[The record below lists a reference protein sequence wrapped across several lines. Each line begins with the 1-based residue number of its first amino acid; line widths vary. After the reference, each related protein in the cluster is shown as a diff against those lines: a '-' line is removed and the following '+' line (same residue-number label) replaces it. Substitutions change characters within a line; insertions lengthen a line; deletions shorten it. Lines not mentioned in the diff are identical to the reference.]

1 MFSINSGETNNN
13 CTIIILIC
21 VVIFYLFFINLNT
34 SPCSDKSIDSVHNS
48 HNLHNLQ
55 KIHNLHNL
63 QKIHNLQNLQ
73 NLQKIQKDKEYIK
86 DILTKQEK
94 ILLNLQN
101 KIEKKIADKN
111 AKSNSKN
118 TQKYISKYI
127 PKYIPK
133 LLSKEKL
140 NTIETLDGSI
150 ELTKSFVNKYTK
162 LAKIKPTQNNQ
173 DQYQYQDQYQDQDQ
187 DQDQYQNQ
195 DQYQAY
201 SRQPHSRQSH
211 PQHPQHP
218 QHPHHPT
225 NPHNNPYPPMIP
237 PVHRQ
242 TDPMYIRDNQVLND
256 RLYPPLG
263 RTERPTA
270 DLLMNFINNQP
281 DLFNMNTR
289 GPPDTFRPIG
299 YLTRKDGDQTMDST
313 LILFGRAKYPN
324 SDLGEFYVTS
334 SNKMSD
340 IKVPILQNNS
350 NIKKITDVPND
361 VDITGNLFNGKYAFT
376 ELPKPDFPTPY
387 M

>member
-21 VVIFYLFFINLNT
+21 VVIFYLLFINLNT
-34 SPCSDKSIDSVHNS
+34 TSCSVKSMDSVYNLQNL
-48 HNLHNLQ
+48 HNLHNL
-55 KIHNLHNL
+55 
-63 QKIHNLQNLQ
+63 
-73 NLQKIQKDKEYIK
+73 QKDKEYIK
-86 DILTKQEK
+86 DILSKQEK

-101 KIEKKIADKN
+101 KIEKKIAEKN
-111 AKSNSKN
+111 AKSNSKH
-118 TQKYISKYI
+118 ISK
-127 PKYIPK
+127 
-133 LLSKEKL
+133 LSSKVNSKIKPNKKL

-150 ELTKSFVNKYTK
+150 ELSKKSINKHTK
-162 LAKIKPTQNNQ
+162 LAKIKLTQ
-173 DQYQYQDQYQDQDQ
+173 QYNLDQDQ
-187 DQDQYQNQ
+187 NQ
-195 DQYQAY
+195 D
-201 SRQPHSRQSH
+201 HSRKRYSH
-211 PQHPQHP
+211 QGHSHQGHSHQGHSHQEHSHQGNSHQGHSHQHPR
-218 QHPHHPT
+218 HPHHPT

-256 RLYPPLG
+256 RLYPPLA

>member
-13 CTIIILIC
+13 CTIIMLIC
-21 VVIFYLFFINLNT
+21 VVILYLLYINLNT
-34 SPCSDKSIDSVHNS
+34 SSCSVKSMDSIY
-48 HNLHNLQ
+48 NLQ
-55 KIHNLHNL
+55 K
-63 QKIHNLQNLQ
+63 LQNLQ
-73 NLQKIQKDKEYIK
+73 NLQKLQNLQNLQKDKEYIK
-86 DILTKQEK
+86 YILSKQEK

-101 KIEKKIADKN
+101 KIEQKIAEKN
-111 AKSNSKN
+111 AKSNSKSN
-118 TQKYISKYI
+118 AKSNSKSKKDIYKIS
-127 PKYIPK
+127 
-133 LLSKEKL
+133 SKVNSKITPNKKL

-150 ELTKSFVNKYTK
+150 ELTKSSINKHTK
-162 LAKIKPTQNNQ
+162 LAKIKSTKNYQNYKNQ
-173 DQYQYQDQYQDQDQ
+173 DQ
-187 DQDQYQNQ
+187 NQ
-195 DQYQAY
+195 DNLYQ
-201 SRQPHSRQSH
+201 RHQ
-211 PQHPQHP
+211 QHPR
-218 QHPHHPT
+218 HPHHPT

-256 RLYPPLG
+256 KLYPPLG

-299 YLTRKDGDQTMDST
+299 YLTRKDGDQTIDST

>member
-1 MFSINSGETNNN
+1 MFSINSGVTNNN

-34 SPCSDKSIDSVHNS
+34 SSCYIKSTESVNA
-48 HNLHNLQ
+48 
-55 KIHNLHNL
+55 
-63 QKIHNLQNLQ
+63 
-73 NLQKIQKDKEYIK
+73 QKDKEYIK
-86 DILTKQEK
+86 EIISKQEK
-94 ILLNLQN
+94 ILLDLQN
-101 KIEKKIADKN
+101 KIEKKLEKK
-111 AKSNSKN
+111 KSSRKIQNPTTSRIN
-118 TQKYISKYI
+118 VISNINKI
-127 PKYIPK
+127 K
-133 LLSKEKL
+133 S
-140 NTIETLDGSI
+140 NTIESLDGSV
-150 ELTKSFVNKYTK
+150 ELSNIVKSSKTSIDKHNK
-162 LAKIKPTQNNQ
+162 LAKIKSIKSKQESDESTYKKYFKQH
-173 DQYQYQDQYQDQDQ
+173 
-187 DQDQYQNQ
+187 
-195 DQYQAY
+195 
-201 SRQPHSRQSH
+201 QPQQHKSQH
-211 PQHPQHP
+211 QPQHQPQY
-218 QHPHHPT
+218 PHHPT
-225 NPHNNPYPPMIP
+225 NPHYNPYPPMIP
-237 PVHRQ
+237 SVHRQ

-256 RLYPPLG
+256 KLYPPLG

-299 YLTRKDGDQTMDST
+299 YLTRKDGDQTIDST